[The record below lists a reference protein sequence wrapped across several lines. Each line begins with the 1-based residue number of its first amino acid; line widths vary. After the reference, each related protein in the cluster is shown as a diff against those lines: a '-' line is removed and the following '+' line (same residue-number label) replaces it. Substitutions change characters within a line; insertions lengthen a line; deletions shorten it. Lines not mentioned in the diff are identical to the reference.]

1 MDNWTVAGIVIL
13 VFAVIIS
20 NLMLLKNSAKMKV
33 PKSVIDAV
41 KAREKALQDKKQ
53 QQHQDEQKKQT
64 KK

>member
-1 MDNWTVAGIVIL
+1 MDSWAVAGIIIL

-20 NLMLLKNSAKMKV
+20 NLMLLKHSAKMKV

-41 KAREKALQDKKQ
+41 KAREKRKQ
-53 QQHQDEQKKQT
+53 QQQEQQT